1 MMIAPILQI
10 FWSHRVSFLI
20 AMCLT
25 FIALAFVIFT
35 LPTRATVRSSIEIG
49 SATVGDKQEAFEPPE
64 NVARRIPSI
73 FGPTALLAMANKGVS
88 PLILSGL
95 QNWSVESIGRS
106 VVIVS
111 TIDPGLEKE
120 ALEFQETTADLVIK
134 ELAQRAQALRE
145 SIATRIIL
153 ATKASGSLEQQ
164 MKDDAN
170 EIERLSA
177 LTDDLRGQMEKLR
190 ASLAALYQ
198 RTGAELQPGESGM
211 VEAHIRELHEQI
223 SSQTNLIS
231 NLILERSN
239 VTRGLATTRRLFDA
253 QAKAVADAQFE
264 KNSFNE
270 TRISLPPALMPA
282 TKTTTRRLSLLL
294 IAFAVSLL
302 AGFGTVVMSQNMGT
316 RKI

>member
-1 MMIAPILQI
+1 MMTAPILQI

-25 FIALAFVIFT
+25 FIALVFVIFT

-49 SATVGDKQEAFEPPE
+49 SATVGDKQEAFESPE
-64 NVARRIPSI
+64 NVARRISNIYAPA
-73 FGPTALLAMANKGVS
+73 ALLAMANKGVS

-95 QNWSVESIGRS
+95 QNPSVENIGRS

-120 ALEFQETTADLVIK
+120 AMEFQETTADLVIK
-134 ELAQRAQALRE
+134 ELAPRTQALRE
-145 SIATRIIL
+145 SIATRSDL
-153 ATKASGSLEQQ
+153 ATKASDSLELQI
-164 MKDDAN
+164 KGDAN
-170 EIERLSA
+170 EIERISA
-177 LTDDLRGQMEKLR
+177 ITDDMRGQIEKQR
-190 ASLAALYQ
+190 ASLSALYQ
-198 RTGAELQPGESGM
+198 RTGTALQPGESTV

-223 SSQTNLIS
+223 SSQTNLIGK
-231 NLILERSN
+231 LILERSD
-239 VTRGLATTRRLFDA
+239 VTRDLATTRRLRDA
-253 QAKAVADAQFE
+253 QGKAVADAQFE

-270 TRISLPPALMPA
+270 THISLPPALMPA

-302 AGFGTVVMSQNMGT
+302 AGFGTVVMSQNMGA